1 MAAQQEERS
10 LEGGSYE
17 VIRRRLLERATELA
31 SRAEQLN
38 QKRKSL
44 FGGGEL
50 TLTATER
57 LRTENNCTPRDVVS
71 VDGQLLF
78 GFQVFIGLKTE
89 TRVQDVVS
97 LFKFQKTDTG
107 YDLSQQ
113 PFEGAGAYLADAE
126 FDKQFRE
133 TFR

>member
-1 MAAQQEERS
+1 MVDQKDERS

-17 VIRRRLLERATELA
+17 VIRRRLLERAT
-31 SRAEQLN
+31 QLGVKADALN
-38 QKRKSL
+38 GKRKQLS
-44 FGGGEL
+44 GGGEINL
-50 TLTATER
+50 VANER
-57 LRTENNCTPRDVVS
+57 VRTENNCTPRDVVS

-97 LFKFQKTDTG
+97 LFKFQQTPQG

-113 PFEGAGAYLADAE
+113 AFEGQGAFL
-126 FDKQFRE
+126 
-133 TFR
+133 